1 MRWQI
6 DSLTASL
13 RAHQRYW
20 ATQLP
25 CSVRSNASP
34 TFRWFLY
41 ECAFLFMAI
50 SIRLFLD
57 FFLKFSTGFCLLVSS
72 LHEAGSLLLFFFAPS
87 RFLLPFLKGFTCHK
101 NSFQLWV
108 PR

>member
-1 MRWQI
+1 MANRFPYRQ
-6 DSLTASL
+6 SAGTPTLLGTPASVFG
-13 RAHQRYW
+13 
-20 ATQLP
+20 
-25 CSVRSNASP
+25 SVKCFAKI
-34 TFRWFLY
+34 RWFLY

-57 FFLKFSTGFCLLVSS
+57 FFLKFSTGLCLLVSS
-72 LHEAGSLLLFFFAPS
+72 LHEARSLLLFFLAPS